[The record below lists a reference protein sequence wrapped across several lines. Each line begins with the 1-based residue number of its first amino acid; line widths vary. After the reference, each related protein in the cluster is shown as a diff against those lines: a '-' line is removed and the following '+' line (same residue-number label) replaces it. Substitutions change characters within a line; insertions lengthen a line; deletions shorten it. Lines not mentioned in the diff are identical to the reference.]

1 MRAVAVSALFA
12 LASCTS
18 VPAAHESRAPTRSS
32 LVPAFTP
39 STSTTTSPPFAF
51 DVRDFGAVGDGKT
64 DDSSAVQAAV
74 SAAVAA
80 GGGTVYVP
88 TGAYLMTQTVYINAS
103 LPLQLRGEG
112 WSSNF
117 LWSSNNDLFVWAPP
131 DGSQPAHLVI
141 QDFAVSCVGTPK
153 VNNAASG
160 NGSATAVRFS
170 TGVVRSVFSTLLFYG
185 AGPVPYTNQ
194 PTVLCGN
201 NLDLGPLTD
210 TVTIRDALQWFV
222 GGTGVGIG
230 RGSEVRVMGGRI
242 IGPANRSDGS
252 IGVHVRGNNGGVH
265 VAETDIIGLGTGVLI
280 ENASGAGSN
289 REIFITHATMDS
301 NGIGLHINDNSYT
314 SVAGCWAASSD
325 KHQILLD
332 TQAAGAHVQIV
343 GGTIFNGGSLGGDCS
358 EVGQEC
364 NGLTAYAGRFSVTG
378 TLIWANKHVGVWI
391 AGANVDGYT
400 LTGNR
405 MECNGQAVRLAG
417 SYYAATGNVVLG
429 STVPPQWGP
438 ANATGSVV
446 ANNVEAQWSC

>member
-1 MRAVAVSALFA
+1 MPSFA
-12 LASCTS
+12 QKDG
-18 VPAAHESRAPTRSS
+18 AAP
-32 LVPAFTP
+32 P
-39 STSTTTSPPFAF
+39 PPFAF
-51 DVRDFGAVGDGKT
+51 DIRSFGAVGDGTT
-64 DDSSAVQAAV
+64 DDSAAVQAAV
-74 SAAVAA
+74 QAAIAA

-88 TGAYLMTQTVYINAS
+88 TGAYLMTQTVYVNAS

-117 LWSSNNDLFVWAPP
+117 LWSSNNDLFVWAPA

-141 QDFAVSCVGTPK
+141 QDFAVSCVGAAK

-160 NGSATAVRFS
+160 NGSATALRFS
-170 TGVVRSVFSTLLFYG
+170 TGLVRSVLSTLLFYG

-210 TVTIRDALQWFV
+210 TVTVRDALQWFV
-222 GGTGVGIG
+222 GGTGVSIG
-230 RGSEVRVMGGRI
+230 RGSEVRILGGRI

-252 IGVHVRGNNGGVH
+252 VGVHVRGNNGGVH
-265 VAETDIIGLGTGVLI
+265 VAETDVIGLGTGILI

-301 NGIGLHINDNSYT
+301 NGIGLHINDASYT

-325 KHQILLD
+325 RHQVLLD
-332 TQAAGAHVQIV
+332 TGAGGAHVQIV
-343 GGTIFNGGSLGGDCS
+343 GGTIFNGGAISGDCS

-364 NGLTAYAGRFSVTG
+364 NGLTAYAGRFSITG
-378 TLIWANKHVGVWI
+378 TLIWANKRVGVWI
-391 AGANVDGYT
+391 AEPSLAGY
-400 LTGNR
+400 LITGNR

-417 SYYAATGNVVLG
+417 SLYAATGNVVLG
-429 STVPPQWGP
+429 SAVPDVWG
-438 ANATGSVV
+438 NGTGAVV
-446 ANNVEAQWSC
+446 ANNVEGAWSCP